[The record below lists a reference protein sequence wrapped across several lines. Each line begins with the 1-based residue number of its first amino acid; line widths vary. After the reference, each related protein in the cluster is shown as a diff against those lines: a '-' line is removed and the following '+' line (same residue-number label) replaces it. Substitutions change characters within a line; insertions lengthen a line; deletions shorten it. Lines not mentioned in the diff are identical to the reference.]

1 MWWKYKLD
9 YITQSFIM
17 NNILII
23 KKNCILFLCIVLVT
37 ISTIYAND
45 KDNEKDF
52 VSLAGIKF
60 EILKNGESNRRLI
73 WIHGD
78 EKTAELLIRKH
89 LKKNNGTAYL
99 IHNTEREVVI
109 NGFLLDP
116 NRIFTN
122 DGINRNIIKLNNNVS
137 KSELN
142 KTIKLISEDRDE
154 FFESISPP
162 AEGLLIALHNNIREY
177 SIDNEIPLSTE
188 VSLKNKNHPDHHNFF
203 ICTNREDYNLLKKSP
218 FNVVLQDKQ
227 IENDDGSLSWYT
239 SKKNIRFIN
248 IETRLGYLST
258 QTKMLKYVNENL
270 F

>member
-1 MWWKYKLD
+1 
-9 YITQSFIM
+9 M

-23 KKNCILFLCIVLVT
+23 KKNLFLFCCVVLVT

-45 KDNEKDF
+45 KDNVKDF

-109 NGFLLDP
+109 NGFILDP

-122 DGINRNIIKLNNNVS
+122 DGVRKNLIKLNNNVS

-188 VSLKNKNHPDHHNFF
+188 VSIKNKNHPDHHNFF

-227 IENDDGSLSWYT
+227 IENDDGSLSWYA